1 MTQKIGILGYPL
13 AHSISP
19 AFQQAALDHYSLPMR
34 YSAWPT
40 PPEALSG
47 EVSKLRGHRY
57 LGANVT
63 IPHKERVLPLLDGT
77 DPLAA
82 TLGAVNTIVKE
93 GQRLIGHNTD
103 VHGFVRSLKERA
115 AFEPEGKSVLLLGAG
130 GAARAAAFGLANEGV
145 ASLTLANR
153 TLERARRLAEEL
165 RESIPTV
172 EAIPMEEAAL
182 GKALAGVDLIVNA
195 TSIGMSHGDAQAR
208 TPLGGDLIPPSAL
221 VCDMVYTP
229 SETPLLREARNAGAR
244 TLGGLAMLIYQG
256 AASFELWTGRQAPV
270 EVMFRAGKE
279 ALAASSV

>member
-1 MTQKIGILGYPL
+1 MTQQIGLFGYPL

-19 AFQQAALDHYSLPMR
+19 AFQQAALDHLALPVR

-40 PPEALSG
+40 SPEALSG
-47 EVSKLRGHRY
+47 EVSKLRGHGY

-63 IPHKERVLPLLDGT
+63 IPYKERVLPLLDGT

-103 VHGFVRSLKERA
+103 VHGFVRSLKEQA
-115 AFEPEGKSVLLLGAG
+115 AFEPLGKSVLLLGAG
-130 GAARAAAFGLANEGV
+130 GAARAAAFGLANEG
-145 ASLTLANR
+145 ASSLTLANR

-165 RESIPTV
+165 RDSIPNV
-172 EAIPMEEAAL
+172 EATPMEEAAL
-182 GKALAGVDLIVNA
+182 AEALARADLIVNA
-195 TSIGMSHGDAQAR
+195 TSIGMSHGDAQGR
-208 TPLGGDLIPPSAL
+208 TPLGRDLIPPSAL

-256 AASFELWTGRQAPV
+256 AASFELWTGRQAPI

-279 ALAASSV
+279 ALAASSA